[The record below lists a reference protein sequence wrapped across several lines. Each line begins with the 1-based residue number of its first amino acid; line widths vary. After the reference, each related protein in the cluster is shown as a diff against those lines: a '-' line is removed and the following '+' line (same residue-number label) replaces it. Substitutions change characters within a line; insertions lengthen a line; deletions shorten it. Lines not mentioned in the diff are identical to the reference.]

1 MNPSQ
6 ATSSQKFKVGLFTI
20 VGIVLTLGVSVYVND
35 KPFWW
40 RPCDLVFINVE
51 DATGL
56 KVKSQVR
63 SLGIQVGYLKSV
75 ELFETYVRLGI
86 CVTAPVEV
94 LSSTRA
100 YLRGEGFLGDK
111 FVELKPVKYI
121 GDALAPATPAQKDA
135 VKDSAKDAPKELKQE
150 KAKEVPSSSSAVPYR
165 RPWAFFFNLVMSRE
179 AHAQGRNSKAG
190 KNIPV
195 AGQGGQDVQELVGQV
210 DGLVSEMKELTGNLK
225 TAIDPVE
232 LKRTMQQLNKTLEN
246 ASKTLAPGGGLNSTA
261 QRTLEKLEDGI
272 EQLRDIMTRINKGE
286 GSIGMLINDPVYAQ
300 DIREVIKQ
308 LNLVLNR
315 LGQVR
320 INLDIYAEQIGQI
333 GGRGTLFL
341 NVWPNSS
348 RYYRLGITSDPRGS
362 LRVIN
367 YSTTSGGTTTNV
379 QTSAADL
386 GGLVMNAQ
394 LGKVFWR
401 RLDLSIGL
409 LHGDGAV
416 SFEFDVGPAEKETM
430 IRLHGDLYARGRGVA
445 INKRIWARFQPLI
458 GTGTVFGNLYLQAG
472 VESFINN
479 PTPDLPFSMAAGL
492 TFDDE
497 DLRVLFAFR

>member
-6 ATSSQKFKVGLFTI
+6 ATSSQKFKVGIFTI
-20 VGIVLTLGVSVYVND
+20 IGVILTLGVSVYVND
-35 KPFWW
+35 RPFWW
-40 RPCDLVFINVE
+40 RPCDLVYINVE

-56 KVKSQVR
+56 KTKSQVR

-86 CVTAPVEV
+86 CITAPVEV

-111 FVELKPVKYI
+111 FVELKPVKYF
-121 GDALAPATPAQKDA
+121 GDALAPATKDQKEQKSSEPSSGA
-135 VKDSAKDAPKELKQE
+135 SSG
-150 KAKEVPSSSSAVPYR
+150 AKEIKSQKSVPTSFRAISRHPI
-165 RPWAFFFNLVMSRE
+165 AFWFSVLTFSDS
-179 AHAQGRNSKAG
+179 HAQGRSKG

-195 AGQGGQDVQELVGQV
+195 AGQGNQDVQELVGQV

-286 GSIGMLINDPVYAQ
+286 GSVGMLINDPVYAQ

-308 LNLVLNR
+308 LNLLLNR

-320 INLDIYAEQIGQI
+320 INLDLFAEQIGQI
-333 GGRGTLFL
+333 GGRGSLFL
-341 NVWPNSS
+341 NVWPNST
-348 RYYRLGITSDPRGS
+348 RYYRLGFTSDPRGS

-386 GGLVMNAQ
+386 GGLVMNLQ

-401 RLDLSIGL
+401 RLDLAIGL
-409 LHGDGAV
+409 LHGDGAI
-416 SFEFDVGPAEKETM
+416 SIETHLGPNEKETM
-430 IRLHGDLYARGRGVA
+430 LRLHGDLYARGRGVA
-445 INKRIWARFQPLI
+445 INKRVWARFQPLV
-458 GTGTVFGNLYLQAG
+458 GTGVILSGVYLQG
-472 VESFINN
+472 GIESFINN
-479 PTPDLPFSMAAGL
+479 PTPQLPFAVAAGL

-497 DLRVLFAFR
+497 DIRILFAFR